1 MAKAKAK
8 PADAHGQESGFR
20 STPVVATETS
30 APMISVLFAIW
41 FVNLAMLPLI
51 IAGGILENIGE

>member
-1 MAKAKAK
+1 MAKAKTK
-8 PADAHGQESGFR
+8 PARAHGQEGGFR

-30 APMISVLFAIW
+30 TPMISVLFAIW

>member
-1 MAKAKAK
+1 
-8 PADAHGQESGFR
+8 
-20 STPVVATETS
+20 
-30 APMISVLFAIW
+30 MISVLFAIW